1 MPELVNE
8 IKYQLGRLES
18 LYESYRE
25 YKYKSKNDRLKKDRE
40 RATNS
45 MSNYAD
51 MIERTLVNPP
61 IAEII
66 IDGGQYQ
73 FEDFWKYV
81 DSDMPD
87 YLEKIR
93 QRIIELENPVGE
105 EDNSPK

>member
-45 MSNYAD
+45 MFN
-51 MIERTLVNPP
+51 
-61 IAEII
+61 
-66 IDGGQYQ
+66 
-73 FEDFWKYV
+73 
-81 DSDMPD
+81 
-87 YLEKIR
+87 
-93 QRIIELENPVGE
+93 
-105 EDNSPK
+105 